1 MTPYRFS
8 RYHYKPRRRKRKAV
22 LTFLVL
28 GLVAGGAVYS
38 IFFLDFYS
46 LYTRS
51 LELYRLTFN
60 DYRFLEKSLEQGN
73 YNVAVHEG
81 TPYLKRRPDNP
92 RLLRYM
98 GEAYYFISTS
108 LTGEEK
114 EEALDRAIRYLR
126 KGIVLSRIE
135 DVLAKTYHVLG
146 MAYFEKGELYYELAA
161 EYLEKAIAGGYAGGE
176 SSEIL
181 GYCYYRLGDLEA
193 AVEHLEKAVREEPN
207 DVARLYLA
215 YAYRD
220 QEKYESARQELS
232 YLLENTGDDMVYEQA
247 SAVMVWIDFQEERY
261 EQAKR
266 GIQRILERN
275 ERSSF
280 AHYWLGNIFEQQGD
294 LISARKE
301 WRMALRIDPNHI
313 GAIEKLY

>member
-1 MTPYRFS
+1 MADYRFS
-8 RYHYKPRRRKRKAV
+8 RYHYKPKRRKRKV
-22 LTFLVL
+22 FLTFFLLV
-28 GLVAGGAVYS
+28 LVAGAAVYS

-51 LELYRLTFN
+51 VELYRLTFN
-60 DYRFLEKSLEQGN
+60 DFRFLEKSLEQGN

-81 TPYLKRRPDNP
+81 TSYLKRKPNNA
-92 RLLRYM
+92 RLLRYL

-108 LTGEEK
+108 LTSKEK

-126 KGIVLSRIE
+126 KGIVLSQLGE
-135 DVLAKTYHVLG
+135 VVAKTYHVLG

-161 EYLEKAIAGGYAGGE
+161 EYIEKAITRGYTGGE
-176 SSEIL
+176 SNEVL
-181 GYCYYRLGDLEA
+181 GYCFYRLGDMEA
-193 AVEHLEKAVREEPN
+193 AVAHLEKAVQQAPN

-220 QEKYESARQELS
+220 REMYESAERELR
-232 YLLENTGDDMVYEQA
+232 YLMENTRDDLVYEQA
-247 SAVMVWIDFQEERY
+247 SATRVWIDFQEERY

-266 GIQRILERN
+266 GIREILERN
-275 ERSSF
+275 ERSAF
-280 AHYWLGNIFEQQGD
+280 AHYWMGNIYEQQGD

-301 WRMALRIDPNHI
+301 WRMALKIDPNHI

>member
-8 RYHYKPRRRKRKAV
+8 RYHYKPRRRKRKVV
-22 LTFLVL
+22 LTLFIL
-28 GLVAGGAVYS
+28 GLVGGAAVYS

-46 LYTRS
+46 LYTRA
-51 LELYRLTFN
+51 LDLYRLTFN

-73 YNVAVHEG
+73 YNVAVHDG
-81 TPYLKRRPDNP
+81 TPYLERKPDNP
-92 RLLRYM
+92 RLLRYL

-108 LTGEEK
+108 LTGTEK

-126 KGIVLSRIE
+126 KGIVLSRTE

-146 MAYFEKGELYYELAA
+146 MAYFAKGELYYELAA
-161 EYLEKAIAGGYAGGE
+161 EYLGKSIAGGYADPQ

-181 GYCYYRLGDLEA
+181 GYCYYRLGDLDA
-193 AVEHLEKAVREEPN
+193 AVEYLEKAVRHEPN

-220 QEKYESARQELS
+220 QERYESARRELG
-232 YLLENTGDDMVYEQA
+232 YILENTGDDLVYEQA
-247 SAVMVWIDFQEERY
+247 SAVLVWIDFQEERY

-275 ERSSF
+275 ERSAF
-280 AHYWLGNIFEQQGD
+280 AHYWLGNIYEQQGN